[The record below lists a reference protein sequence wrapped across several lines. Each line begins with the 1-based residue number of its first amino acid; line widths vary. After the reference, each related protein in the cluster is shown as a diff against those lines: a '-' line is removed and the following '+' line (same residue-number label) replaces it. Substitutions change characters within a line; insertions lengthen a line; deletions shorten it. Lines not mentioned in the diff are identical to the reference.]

1 MSVLEGLKV
10 IDLTR
15 GCCGA
20 YAAMQLADYGAR
32 VVRPGEPPLDP
43 ARDALHFGME
53 YQPDL
58 QLPKGLEGAGVLL
71 AEADTLPD
79 GLTRSVLRT
88 QHPKLVCAVIREDG
102 AVGGP
107 LAEAACGMM
116 DMTGFPDG
124 APTLSGG
131 QSAECFAGVS
141 LCFAITAALQNVENG
156 GEGAWIDYSLYDT
169 FYSLLESPILFR
181 ELTGTCPG
189 RCGSADPATLVP
201 YDVFAC
207 QDGYFS
213 AGLASDAGW
222 DRFCNAI
229 GMPELI
235 DDPRYDTNEKR
246 CERYEEMTALF
257 APFFAGRTRAQLQEI
272 FSAANI
278 PSAPVLSAEEAMENE
293 QIQARGMVRQAP
305 AARDSFP
312 LTCSPMKM
320 SVTKPVCGG

>member
-43 ARDALHFGME
+43 AQDALHFGME

-79 GLTRSVLRT
+79 GLTRSVLRA
-88 QHPKLVCAVIREDG
+88 QYPKLVCAVIREDG

-141 LCFAITAALQNVENG
+141 LCFAITAALQNAENG

-189 RCGSADPATLVP
+189 RCGSAQIGGGSHPVSHHPVMGRMEGHASLHGNNAFPCPLYPGSHGQQKALQIHDLRLPGGPHNGGDPFPAAGGQHG
-201 YDVFAC
+201 VFRSPHAG
-207 QDGYFS
+207 DGQ
-213 AGLASDAGW
+213 ADL
-222 DRFCNAI
+222 
-229 GMPELI
+229 PV
-235 DDPRYDTNEKR
+235 
-246 CERYEEMTALF
+246 
-257 APFFAGRTRAQLQEI
+257 TRVR
-272 FSAANI
+272 SSPAA
-278 PSAPVLSAEEAMENE
+278 A
-293 QIQARGMVRQAP
+293 QAP
-305 AARDSFP
+305 LLFQNLRPQRTQS
-312 LTCSPMKM
+312 SQM
-320 SVTKPVCGG
+320 